1 MVARRLLA
9 LTLLALC
16 GAWASAADMV
26 GVPGSD
32 VKYPAAIQAKIA
44 GKDARLVLTGTAL
57 RSKFVFNVYTLGSY
71 LQEGVKARSAEE
83 LAAIDA
89 PKQLHL
95 VMERDVDGKDMADA
109 FHSAIRLNHASPA
122 FDKELTAL
130 MEYMKMHP
138 VKKGDNIWLMYVPG
152 AGLQCNIIGK
162 GEVKINNPAFG
173 KAVWEI
179 YLGKNNLGDSIK
191 KGLTSRL

>member
-1 MVARRLLA
+1 MVTRRLFA
-9 LTLLALC
+9 AALLALC

-26 GVPGSD
+26 GVSGSD
-32 VKYPAAIQAKIA
+32 VQYPTALQAKV
-44 GKDARLVLTGTAL
+44 GDKDVKLVLTGTAL
-57 RSKFVFNVYTLGSY
+57 RSKFVFSVYTIGSY
-71 LQEGVKARSAEE
+71 LQEGVKARSGEE
-83 LAAIDA
+83 LALVDS

-109 FHSAIRLNHASPA
+109 FHSAIRLNHRAPA
-122 FDKELTAL
+122 FDKELGSL
-130 MEYMKMHP
+130 MDYMKMHP
-138 VKKGDNIWLMYVPG
+138 VKKGDHIHLMYLPG
-152 AGLQCNIIGK
+152 TGLHCNIVGK